1 MRINSARP
9 IKAFTAKEQDG
20 LREMLFPA
28 KQPEV
33 FTKNRTVDSPYAFR
47 ALSADNQSGGRVL
60 NEHEKN
66 IAERFFGDMI
76 DLEVVRIVESSDEAD
91 TSTGN
96 RVAFTVNNTIYG
108 TDMPDDT
115 LIHELVHVWQYNRGT
130 ITFLWA
136 LIEHATKSEEQLYE
150 YNIADIED
158 ENRTTFRCYEFE
170 QQAAIVQ
177 DAYRVFIEKRLPKR
191 NKEYKDKTVLPND
204 AKFFAQYCLFM
215 AEFREWHEEPPET
228 EAEECR
234 TTEDGVGQVLL

>member
-28 KQPEV
+28 EQPEV

-76 DLEVVRIVESSDEAD
+76 DLEKVRIDDNSLLAIILYSL
-91 TSTGN
+91 G
-96 RVAFTVNNTIYG
+96 RVMTEGNTIYG
-108 TDMPDDT
+108 IKIPDDT
-115 LIHELVHVWQYNRGT
+115 LIHELVHVWQYDNDIIDFDTAAEKHREA
-130 ITFLWA
+130 WA
-136 LIEHATKSEEQLYE
+136 KGDTAGLYE
-150 YNIADIED
+150 YKVADIGD
-158 ENRTTFRCYEFE
+158 ENRTTFRCYGFE
-170 QQAAIVQ
+170 QQASIVQ
-177 DAYRVFIEKRLPKR
+177 DAYRVFMEKRLPRR
-191 NKEYKDKTVLPND
+191 NKDYKEATVLPND

-215 AEFREWHEEPPET
+215 AEFREWHEEPPKPPET
-228 EAEECR
+228 EAEACR
-234 TTEDGVGQVLL
+234 TT